1 MTVMLYRFFSGDPLD
16 NRYIELRTSERY
28 PEAGEG
34 AFAKVDIPPEVF
46 FVVYG
51 GFIYTSAEHIQL
63 DSTRTAKLLE
73 EGFKDTDPEVQVYFK
88 NRFSQVTYT
97 IEILQIVI
105 YT

>member
-1 MTVMLYRFFSGDPLD
+1 MTVMLYRSFSGDPLD
-16 NRYIELRTSERY
+16 NRYIELRTSEKY

-34 AFAKVDIPPEVF
+34 AFAKVGIPPEVF

-88 NRFSQVTYT
+88 NRFTSQATNT
-97 IEILQIVI
+97 IEIAV
-105 YT
+105 YS